1 MKYIQSYYQYPVT
14 FSSIGKTIAARNAV
28 GEMKNIV
35 EISEKELEKLKNSE
49 PFFRELL
56 NKKKIR
62 ILDKVPNSYV
72 PPAQQ
77 INKAQDEAAQA
88 KAEADRLRKE
98 NEAMKAKLA
107 ALEGDKAPAGDQD
120 DGLEG
125 DRGRDAVAGVNDAPV
140 KDDEAIDFDKA
151 DYKELQKYAK
161 DLGIDPNQKKA
172 KLIEELKKAAQE
184 AADEGAE
191 IK

>member
-1 MKYIQSYYQYPVT
+1 MKYIQSFYQYPVT

-56 NKKKIR
+56 NKRKIR

-88 KAEADRLRKE
+88 KAAADKLREE
-98 NEAMKAKLA
+98 NEALKAKLA
-107 ALEGDKAPAGDQD
+107 ALEGG
-120 DGLEG
+120 EG
-125 DRGRDAVAGVNDAPV
+125 DAPV

-151 DYKELQKYAK
+151 DYKDLQKYAK

-172 KLIEELKKAAQE
+172 KLIEELKKAALETAENEPE
-184 AADEGAE
+184 AVTTAE
-191 IK
+191 EK

>member
-1 MKYIQSYYQYPVT
+1 MKYIQSFYQYPVT

-77 INKAQDEAAQA
+77 VNKAQDEAAQA

-98 NEAMKAKLA
+98 LEEAKTKLA
-107 ALEGDKAPAGDQD
+107 ALEGGKG
-120 DGLEG
+120 EG
-125 DRGRDAVAGVNDAPV
+125 DVPV
-140 KDDEAIDFDKA
+140 KEDETIDFDKA

>member
-1 MKYIQSYYQYPVT
+1 MKYIQSFYQYPVT

-56 NKKKIR
+56 DKRKIR

-88 KAEADRLRKE
+88 KAAADKLREE
-98 NEAMKAKLA
+98 NEALKAKLA
-107 ALEGDKAPAGDQD
+107 ALEGGKGEGATTEESSATETENTEGAEDIKA
-120 DGLEG
+120 LS
-125 DRGRDAVAGVNDAPV
+125 
-140 KDDEAIDFDKA
+140 
-151 DYKELQKYAK
+151 Y
-161 DLGIDPNQKKA
+161 
-172 KLIEELKKAAQE
+172 EELKEKATALGIEYKANVKKADLIKMIEE
-184 AADEGAE
+184 ASAKAE
-191 IK
+191 

>member
-1 MKYIQSYYQYPVT
+1 MKYIQSFYQYPVT

-56 NKKKIR
+56 DKKKIR

-107 ALEGDKAPAGDQD
+107 ALEGGKGEDATTEESSATETENT
-120 DGLEG
+120 EG
-125 DRGRDAVAGVNDAPV
+125 AEDI
-140 KDDEAIDFDKA
+140 KSLS
-151 DYKELQKYAK
+151 Y
-161 DLGIDPNQKKA
+161 
-172 KLIEELKKAAQE
+172 EELKEKATALGIE
-184 AADEGAE
+184 YKANVKKADLIKMIEEVSAKAE
-191 IK
+191 

>member
-98 NEAMKAKLA
+98 LEEANAKLA
-107 ALEGDKAPAGDQD
+107 ALEAGND
-120 DGLEG
+120 
-125 DRGRDAVAGVNDAPV
+125 DAPV

>member
-1 MKYIQSYYQYPVT
+1 MKYIQSFYQYPVT

-98 NEAMKAKLA
+98 LEEAKTKLA
-107 ALEGDKAPAGDQD
+107 AIEAGKGEGDAP
-120 DGLEG
+120 LKE
-125 DRGRDAVAGVNDAPV
+125 
-140 KDDEAIDFDKA
+140 DEAIDFDKA
-151 DYKELQKYAK
+151 DYKDLQKYAK
-161 DLGIDPNQKKA
+161 NLGIDPNQKKA
-172 KLIEELKKAAQE
+172 KLIEELKKAALE
-184 AADEGAE
+184 TVKNNPDAKVTTEE
-191 IK
+191 K

>member
-1 MKYIQSYYQYPVT
+1 MKYIQSFYQYPVT

-98 NEAMKAKLA
+98 LEEARSKLA
-107 ALEGDKAPAGDQD
+107 ELEAGK
-120 DGLEG
+120 GEG
-125 DRGRDAVAGVNDAPV
+125 DAPV

-161 DLGIDPNQKKA
+161 DLGIEPNQKKA
-172 KLIEELKKAAQE
+172 KLIKELKKAAQE
-184 AADEGAE
+184 AANEGAE

>member
-1 MKYIQSYYQYPVT
+1 MKYIQSFYQYPVT

-56 NKKKIR
+56 NKRKIR

-88 KAEADRLRKE
+88 KAAADKLREE
-98 NEAMKAKLA
+98 NEALKAKLA
-107 ALEGDKAPAGDQD
+107 ALEGDKGEGATTEESSDVEDEDKAEPAI
-120 DGLEG
+120 
-125 DRGRDAVAGVNDAPV
+125 NDAERE
-140 KDDEAIDFDKA
+140 KQYEEMTYA
-151 DYKELQKYAK
+151 ELQDACKYA
-161 DLGIDPNQKKA
+161 GIEYKNKKKA
-172 KLIEELKKAAQE
+172 ELVKALKDFTNQ
-184 AADEGAE
+184 
-191 IK
+191 

>member
-1 MKYIQSYYQYPVT
+1 MKYIQSFYQYPVT
-14 FSSIGKTIAARNAV
+14 FSSIGKTIAARKAV

-72 PPAQQ
+72 PPAEQ
-77 INKAQDEAAQA
+77 INKAQDEAALA

-98 NEAMKAKLA
+98 LDEAKAKLA
-107 ALEGDKAPAGDQD
+107 ALEGG
-120 DGLEG
+120 EG
-125 DRGRDAVAGVNDAPV
+125 EGEV
-140 KDDEAIDFDKA
+140 IDFDKA

-172 KLIEELKKAAQE
+172 KLIEELKKAALE
-184 AADEGAE
+184 TVKNDPDAE
-191 IK
+191 ITAEEK

>member
-1 MKYIQSYYQYPVT
+1 MKYIQSFYQYPVT

-28 GEMKNIV
+28 GEMKNVV

-98 NEAMKAKLA
+98 LEEARTKLA
-107 ALEGDKAPAGDQD
+107 ALETAENDPEAVTTAED
-120 DGLEG
+120 DRETEV
-125 DRGRDAVAGVNDAPV
+125 DYS
-140 KDDEAIDFDKA
+140 KI
-151 DYKELQKYAK
+151 DYKVLQSMAK
-161 DLGIDPNQKKA
+161 DRGIDPNQKKA
-172 KLIEELKKAAQE
+172 VLVAELKKADATAKVDPASE
-184 AADEGAE
+184 E
-191 IK
+191 

>member
-1 MKYIQSYYQYPVT
+1 MKYIQSFYQYPVT

-98 NEAMKAKLA
+98 LDEAKTKLA
-107 ALEGDKAPAGDQD
+107 ALEAKNKEPADGGNNPPAGDGEGTDTEHKEGAGDLKALSYD
-120 DGLEG
+120 DLKAKATEFGIEFK
-125 DRGRDAVAGVNDAPV
+125 ANV
-140 KDDEAIDFDKA
+140 KKA
-151 DYKELQKYAK
+151 DLIKM
-161 DLGIDPNQKKA
+161 
-172 KLIEELKKAAQE
+172 IEEAQAKAE
-184 AADEGAE
+184 
-191 IK
+191 